1 MLMVRQMT
9 RTPLAT
15 QVIPDM
21 SLVDLIFKKTG
32 VRIVTD
38 SIAGDYES
46 QALIASLLTLVARSD
61 GGISPDENL
70 RMVELLRNRF
80 GLRSG
85 EALDMVS
92 RAADELASH
101 DKLDEILDSV
111 NEALTRS
118 QKEDLM
124 FMVLCVIAADN
135 QKDAGEMKLL
145 AALIDGLKLPDQ
157 FMQKVYERYFDG
169 LFY

>member
-1 MLMVRQMT
+1 MVRRMT
-9 RTPLAT
+9 RTLLAT
-15 QVIPDM
+15 QSIPDM

-32 VRIVTD
+32 IRIATNSV
-38 SIAGDYES
+38 AGDYEA
-46 QALIASLLTLVARSD
+46 QTLIASLLTLVARSD
-61 GGISPDENL
+61 GGISPDEYL
-70 RMVELLRNRF
+70 RIVELLRNRF

-85 EALDMVS
+85 EALDMVT

-101 DKLDEILDSV
+101 DELDEILDSV
-111 NEALTRS
+111 NEALTRT

-124 FMVLCVIAADN
+124 LMVLSVIAADN

-145 AALIDGLKLPDQ
+145 VALIDGLNMPDQ
-157 FMQKVYERYFDG
+157 IMHKVYERYFDG